1 MSTILKPFLLA
12 VTLMLILIRPGF
24 ATEDGA
30 ITMVKTYSAYD
41 YLQTRARLMHAVADH
56 GLVLFGEFDHARA
69 AQNVNLKM
77 PPTTVLV
84 FGNPKGGTPLMLAHP
99 ELALDLPFRVL
110 ISQQA
115 DGRTLV
121 SYHPAETLQR
131 YGLDAADIQALK
143 KLEQLVEKVSTKAEN
158 LASIGRCVCTG
169 DVANKC
175 AHIVH
180 YLMRQGGI
188 EGGAISITEPVPRIV
203 HFTLHPG
210 SLFQRLSH
218 GEGIKRRLITRDN
231 NQCRTERRK
240 MKVLAYTGTVIAND
254 AIA

>member
-1 MSTILKPFLLA
+1 
-12 VTLMLILIRPGF
+12 
-24 ATEDGA
+24 
-30 ITMVKTYSAYD
+30 
-41 YLQTRARLMHAVADH
+41 MHAVADH

-143 KLEQLVEKVSTKAEN
+143 KLEQLVEKS
-158 LASIGRCVCTG
+158 
-169 DVANKC
+169 
-175 AHIVH
+175 
-180 YLMRQGGI
+180 
-188 EGGAISITEPVPRIV
+188 
-203 HFTLHPG
+203 LH
-210 SLFQRLSH
+210 
-218 GEGIKRRLITRDN
+218 
-231 NQCRTERRK
+231 
-240 MKVLAYTGTVIAND
+240 
-254 AIA
+254 